1 MKEHPLIISSPLA
14 VSPTPAI
21 SPVPRVEP
29 ASGVSPALSA
39 SSVLTS
45 IPGLK
50 ASTVLTLGS
59 PPHIR
64 AEGDIT
70 KAMRDVIIALTPAIL
85 VSIYFFGLNA
95 IFVTGVCVLST
106 TMTEF
111 LIRSILR
118 RPFSLNDGSAI
129 VTGLLLALSLPPT
142 TPWWLCALGGIV
154 AIGIAKELFGGL
166 GKNVFNPA
174 LFARTFLF
182 VFTTWHPLIEKYIVP
197 LWWKSHAFT
206 RLLTARFVGNAVII
220 TDFAGKRID
229 SITAATPLAFARAG
243 SQVFST
249 PSGYWSLLLGNIGGV
264 LGGSSL
270 ALLLGAAY
278 LVYKGHINLK
288 IPGSILITM
297 AILSIAVGK
306 DPIFHILAG
315 GLILG
320 AFFMATDWVTSPV
333 TTYGQIIYGIGIGI
347 FTFFVRNYGTR
358 VEGMCTAI
366 LHMNV
371 IALFIDRY
379 TRPRRFG
386 E

>member
-1 MKEHPLIISSPLA
+1 MKERSLT
-14 VSPTPAI
+14 VSPP
-21 SPVPRVEP
+21 
-29 ASGVSPALSA
+29 
-39 SSVLTS
+39 
-45 IPGLK
+45 
-50 ASTVLTLGS
+50 
-59 PPHIR
+59 PPHIKDKDNG
-64 AEGDIT
+64 AEVMHDATMRKEQRQKVKHVKEYPLTVSPPPHIKACDGIAD
-70 KAMRDVIIALTPAIL
+70 AMRDVIIALLPALL
-85 VSIYFFGLNA
+85 VSIYFFGMNA
-95 IFVTGVCVLST
+95 IFVTGVCILST
-106 TMTEF
+106 MMTEF

-142 TPWWLCALGGIV
+142 TPWWLAALGGIV

-166 GKNVFNPA
+166 GKNIFNPA

-182 VFTTWHPLIEKYIVP
+182 VFTTWHPLLEKYIVP
-197 LWWKSHAFT
+197 LWWRSHTFT
-206 RLLTARFVGNAVII
+206 KLLTARFLGNAVII

-243 SQVFST
+243 SSVFST

-278 LVYKGHINLK
+278 LIYKGHIDLK
-288 IPGSILITM
+288 IPGSILITT
-297 AILSIAVGK
+297 AIFSIAFGK
-306 DPIFHILAG
+306 DPIFQILAG

-333 TTYGQIIYGIGIGI
+333 TSYGKIFYGVGIGI